1 MNLICND
8 ACTCFDAWPLY
19 SMIDISRCTR
29 FIEKFLC
36 RSRMEVHKPT
46 MAVSRF
52 LYVFFLDFDGGR
64 LTVAQLLSKYSSVGV
79 ASHLGE
85 TPRRNFGA
93 SLDLSFKEPNCTW
106 KCTLNSIHAEDLF
119 PALQVLFADCGDLS
133 GPGGQLQH
141 DFFSQHS
148 FQSPLKTWSAGALVF
163 SFCLSL

>member
-1 MNLICND
+1 MVISKLVNVRYCPLVRQAQQQILKASIDLTKKNEVSKALMNLTCND

-19 SMIDISRCTR
+19 SMIDISHCTR
-29 FIEKFLC
+29 FNEKFLC
-36 RSRMEVHKPT
+36 RSRMAVHKPI

-93 SLDLSFKEPNCTW
+93 SLDLSFKEPNCT
-106 KCTLNSIHAEDLF
+106 
-119 PALQVLFADCGDLS
+119 
-133 GPGGQLQH
+133 
-141 DFFSQHS
+141 
-148 FQSPLKTWSAGALVF
+148 
-163 SFCLSL
+163 